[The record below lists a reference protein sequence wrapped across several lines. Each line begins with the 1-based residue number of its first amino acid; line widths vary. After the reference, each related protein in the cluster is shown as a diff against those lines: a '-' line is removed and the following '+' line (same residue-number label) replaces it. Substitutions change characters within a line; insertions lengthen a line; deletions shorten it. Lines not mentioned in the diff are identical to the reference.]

1 MACIKENAV
10 IVTLGNEL
18 RGDDGAGILF
28 GNLIGDKTSFI
39 VVNGGDAPE
48 NFTGF
53 IIKKC
58 PDTILIIDAMD
69 FGGNP
74 GDIKVISGD
83 NLEKGG
89 VSTHGSLKL
98 FVDYLE
104 KMTGAKILVFGFQPK
119 SIGIGEEISPEVSES
134 VMKAV
139 EKFIKCQGTL
149 NIEDFDKELFGKNR

>member
-1 MACIKENAV
+1 M
-10 IVTLGNEL
+10 TLGNEL

-28 GNLIGDKTSFI
+28 GNLIGDKTSFT

-74 GDIKVISGD
+74 GDIKVVSGD

-98 FVDYLE
+98 FVDYLG
-104 KMTGAKILVFGFQPK
+104 KMTGAKILVLGFQPK

-134 VMKAV
+134 VRKAA
-139 EKFIKCQGTL
+139 EKFIECQGTL
-149 NIEDFDKELFGKNR
+149 NTEDFDKELFGKTR